1 MLAVGFECPKI
12 KRLEYEVCYGAL
24 YDVMAKEL
32 DSARM
37 SNSPIANDAKPFTH
51 FRVETR
57 DYIHVLYSESGSEVA
72 VLDTRTAS
80 RLSALSGMP
89 MLRFEAVVESSTFS
103 KRQRG
108 AKQRQR
114 TFPLSV
120 NIFGSISIADDV
132 AYRLSK
138 VSAFLQHPQSLYA
151 EVNYYN
157 PQLLTFA
164 NDDSNMRD
172 LVGIG
177 NYYLQTLN
185 SNIIGEVGRILD
197 SLTHTNIGLE
207 RELKL
212 TTGLLS
218 KLERHQE
225 DGVRFIFSREEEAF
239 SQQLSSRLR
248 QMVGIRIYS
257 PLSMCFG
264 GLIADVMGLGKTLT
278 MLTAIL
284 QSMPVAED
292 FANFYEGPE
301 DELMDRIRTKATLVV
316 VSSVQLLEGWTSEI
330 QTHFSP
336 DALSFVW
343 FHGQD
348 RPRDPEALRS
358 IGLVLTTYAT
368 LAADCTSQGSLGKM
382 EWYRVVLDE
391 AHWIRNSSSK
401 QFRAAAGLHTRR
413 RWCLTGTPIQ
423 NKLDDLTSIAHFLR
437 LPPLST
443 KTVFQKHI
451 LGSLSE
457 GGPNFAK
464 PLRGYLEAYCL
475 RRSEKC
481 VTLPPSW
488 SKDITIQLS
497 SEERQLYDRILD
509 NTRRQIDALVS
520 KHDNS
525 TCRRLFTAMLRM
537 RMLCNLGTFSWAR
550 VSKGLLGRRNLE
562 IGCERCSSTDEDTLM
577 LLEGSS
583 FCPDCQRPLGLSS
596 PLPSPADDQTS
607 TAEASCR
614 DVDMVLNKVAGD
626 LTLQK
631 SPSMRHGFSTKL
643 NAVVQN
649 VSLSGP
655 GDKSIVFSYWTS
667 TLDLISQLLGQAKVA
682 YRQVDGRTSYAERSK
697 ALKTFR
703 EDPGVVVLL
712 MSIGTGAMGLN
723 LTAANKVHIVEPQ
736 WNPSVEEQAIARAL
750 RMGQT
755 QEVTIIRYVV
765 ENTVEQN
772 IINLQQKKKQLAKL
786 TFDTGTEAPPDIL
799 EDLRL
804 VLDINR
810 N

>member
-1 MLAVGFECPKI
+1 MRKSVEQDTLFNLITMLAVRLECPPKI
-12 KRLEYEVCYGAL
+12 KALEYEICYGTL
-24 YDVMAKEL
+24 YDAMAKEL
-32 DSARM
+32 GSPRM
-37 SNSPIANDAKPFTH
+37 SDSSITNDPKSFTH
-51 FRVETR
+51 FRVEAR
-57 DYIHVLYSESGSEVA
+57 DHIHVLCNESGSEFA

-80 RLSALSGMP
+80 RLSALSGTL

-120 NIFGSISIADDV
+120 NIFGSKSVAEDV
-132 AYRLSK
+132 ACILSK
-138 VSAFLQHPQSLYA
+138 ISAFLQHPQSLYA
-151 EVNYYN
+151 EIEYYN
-157 PQLLTFA
+157 PQLLTFG
-164 NDDSNMRD
+164 NNDSNMRD

-177 NYYLQTLN
+177 NHYLRTLN
-185 SNIIGEVGRILD
+185 SSILGEVGKILD
-197 SLTHTNIGLE
+197 SLTHTNILAEQDLE
-207 RELKL
+207 LP
-212 TTGLLS
+212 TGLLS
-218 KLERHQE
+218 ELKMQA
-225 DGVRFIFSREEEAF
+225 SR
-239 SQQLSSRLR
+239 RW
-248 QMVGIRIYS
+248 INS

-264 GLIADVMGLGKTLT
+264 GLIADAMGLGKTLT

-284 QSMPVAED
+284 HSIPIAED
-292 FANFYEGPE
+292 LANFYKESE
-301 DELMDRIRTKATLVV
+301 NELLNKTHTKATLVV
-316 VSSVQLLEGWTSEI
+316 VSSV
-330 QTHFSP
+330 H
-336 DALSFVW
+336 ALSFVC

-348 RPRDPEALRS
+348 RPRDLEALRS
-358 IGLVLTTYAT
+358 VGLVLTTYAT
-368 LAADCTSQGSLGKM
+368 LATDYASEGVLDKM

-401 QFRAAAGLHTRR
+401 QFRAAAGLYTRR

-443 KTVFQKHI
+443 RTAFQKHI
-451 LGSLSE
+451 LGPLSE

-488 SKDITIQLS
+488 SKDVTLRLS

-509 NTRRQIDALVS
+509 KTRRQIDALVS
-520 KHDNS
+520 KRDNS
-525 TCRRLFTAMLRM
+525 ACRKLFTAMLRM
-537 RMLCNLGTFSWAR
+537 RMLCNLGTFSWVRA
-550 VSKGLLGRRNLE
+550 SKGLLGRRNLD
-562 IGCERCSSTDEDTLM
+562 IGCERCSASDEDTLL

-583 FCPDCQRPLGLSS
+583 FCPDCQGPLGLSS

-607 TAEASCR
+607 NAEASCR
-614 DVDMVLNKVAGD
+614 DVDMILDNVAGD
-626 LTLQK
+626 LTIQR

-649 VSLSGP
+649 V
-655 GDKSIVFSYWTS
+655 IVFSYWTS

-682 YRQVDGRTSYAERSK
+682 YRQVDGRTSYAERSN
-697 ALKTFR
+697 ALKAFK
-703 EDPGVVVLL
+703 EDPEVLVLL
-712 MSIGTGAMGLN
+712 MSIETGAVGLN
-723 LTAANKVHIVEPQ
+723 LTVANKVHIVEPQ

-755 QEVTIIRYVV
+755 REVTIIRYVV

-772 IINLQQKKKQLAKL
+772 IINLQQKKKRLAKL
-786 TFDTGTEAPPDIL
+786 TFDTGMDASDML
-799 EDLRL
+799 EDLQS
-804 VLDINR
+804 VFNIESK
-810 N
+810 